1 MNLLKAF
8 KDFKGTSTPKSTT
21 ARSRKYVKT
30 SSLISTPFISIAVPV
45 SVREQPEKIKVETKQ
60 QIVSIADKNL
70 LKFIFHFRKKYLLIL
85 YINIHN
91 TV

>member
-1 MNLLKAF
+1 MVCLFIYIIREIL
-8 KDFKGTSTPKSTT
+8 T
-21 ARSRKYVKT
+21 RKYVKT

-70 LKFIFHFRKKYLLIL
+70 LKFIFHFRKIDLIY